1 MSIVIWGYE
10 VIDDIETEYL
20 KFCKRVA
27 SKCSKLHLL
36 VTYMSK
42 WVKYWAKLTQME
54 RHRYPRQCYIVLRP
68 HCDWDRLTGSHTLN
82 YYCLS
87 MDLATYGWLMKSVFL
102 EIKTC

>member
-42 WVKYWAKLTQME
+42 
-54 RHRYPRQCYIVLRP
+54 
-68 HCDWDRLTGSHTLN
+68 
-82 YYCLS
+82 
-87 MDLATYGWLMKSVFL
+87 
-102 EIKTC
+102 